1 MGYMRK
7 SIIALTPLMV
17 APLCWAQEKPNV
29 VIFLVDDMGYSDI
42 GCYGGEIMTPNLD
55 RLASTGV
62 RFTQFY
68 NTSRSCPARAS
79 LMTGLYQHQA
89 GIGQMSEDPGTF
101 KKETQR
107 DINDWGSE
115 GYQGY
120 LNRNC
125 VTIAEVLKENGYHTY
140 MAGKWH
146 LGMHGQEKWPLQRG
160 FERFYGILAGAASYL
175 RPEGGR
181 GLTLD
186 NKHLPAPEAP
196 YYTTDAFTDH
206 ALQFISEQ
214 KDDKPFF
221 LYLAFNAPHWPLQAK
236 DEDIQKFTKLYR
248 SKGWDKIRQERYNRM
263 QKMGIIDKNVG
274 FAEWENRSWNEL
286 TEKEK
291 DESAYRMAV
300 YAAQVHCVDYNVGKV
315 IDYLKKT
322 KQLDNTLIL
331 FLADNGAC
339 AEPYLELGGGKQ
351 EDINNPACNNMPS
364 YGRAWAQTSNT
375 PFRKYKC
382 RSYEGGIS
390 TPLIFS
396 WKMKLGNRHGN
407 LCTTPGYL
415 PDIMPTVLEATG
427 AVYPETYH
435 GGNKIHPL
443 VGTSLFPAIMEKVP
457 SLHEYMYWEHQGNR
471 AIRYGNWKAIR
482 DEAGT
487 AWELYDIVK
496 DRTEKH
502 NLASQHPDV
511 LKKLRE
517 EWEYWAIKHN
527 VLPKHLD
534 SPMLFADTTRTGWP
548 FSKDPHVIPFHGKY
562 LMYYS
567 VPPKGNSGWGIGIAE
582 STDLTQWKPIG
593 SLSPAADYEA
603 KGMCAPGALVRNDTI
618 HLFYQTYGNGKKDAI
633 CHAWSVDGVN
643 FTRNATN
650 PIFAPKEGEWNCG
663 RAIDAE
669 VIFTKG
675 KYFLYYAT
683 RTPDFVKQ
691 IIGVATAPAGT
702 NFNRETWT
710 EACDR
715 AILVPEWPW
724 EETCIEAP
732 SVVEMD
738 GTLYM
743 FYAGAYNNRPQQ
755 IGLATSTDG
764 IHWEKVSNKPFLTN
778 GDPGT
783 WNYCESG
790 HPHIFKDKDG
800 QTYLFYQGNEDFGR
814 TWFISRKK
822 VLWRDGKPFLK

>member
-1 MGYMRK
+1 MRK
-7 SIIALTPLMV
+7 SIIALTPLMI

-55 RLASTGV
+55 KLASTGV

-186 NKHLPAPEAP
+186 NEHLPAPEAP

-206 ALQFISEQ
+206 ALQFVGEQ

-236 DEDIQKFTKLYR
+236 EEDIQKFTKLYR

-274 FAEWENRSWNEL
+274 FAEWENRSWDEL

-396 WKMKLGNRHGN
+396 WNKKLGNRHGN

-427 AVYPETYH
+427 AAYPETYH

-443 VGTSLFPAIMEKVP
+443 VGTSLFPAITEKVP

-487 AWELYDIVK
+487 EWELYDIVK
-496 DRTEKH
+496 DRTEKN

-511 LKKLRE
+511 LKKLRN

-527 VLPKHLD
+527 VLPKHQD

-567 VPPKGNSGWGIGIAE
+567 VPPKGNSGWGIGMAE

-603 KGMCAPGALVRNDTI
+603 KGLCAPGALVRNDTI
-618 HLFYQTYGNGKKDAI
+618 HLFYQTYGNDKKDAI

-650 PIFAPKEGEWNCG
+650 PIFAPKAGDWNCG

-669 VIFTKG
+669 VIFAKG

-683 RTPDFVKQ
+683 RTPDYVKQ
-691 IIGVATAPAGT
+691 IVGVATAPAGT

-732 SVVEMD
+732 SVVEMN

-764 IHWEKVSNKPFLTN
+764 IHWRKVSNKPFLAN
-778 GDPGT
+778 GDPRA

-814 TWFISRKK
+814 TWFLSQRKII
-822 VLWRDGKPFLK
+822 WRDGFPQLK

>member
-1 MGYMRK
+1 MRK
-7 SIIALTPLMV
+7 SIIALTPLMI

-55 RLASTGV
+55 KLASTGV

-186 NKHLPAPEAP
+186 NEHLPAPESP

-206 ALQFISEQ
+206 ALQFVGEQ

-236 DEDIQKFTKLYR
+236 EEDIQKFTKLYR

-274 FAEWENRSWNEL
+274 FAEWENRSWDEL

-396 WKMKLGNRHGN
+396 WNKKLGNRHGN
-407 LCTTPGYL
+407 LCTIPGYL

-427 AVYPETYH
+427 AAYPETYH

-443 VGTSLFPAIMEKVP
+443 VGTSLFPAITEKVP

-487 AWELYDIVK
+487 EWELYDIVK
-496 DRTEKH
+496 DRTEKN

-511 LKKLRE
+511 LKKLRN
-517 EWEYWAIKHN
+517 EWEYWAIKYN
-527 VLPKHLD
+527 VLPKHQD
-534 SPMLFADTTRTGWP
+534 SPMLFADTTRTGRP

-603 KGMCAPGALVRNDTI
+603 KGLCAPGALVRNDTI
-618 HLFYQTYGNGKKDAI
+618 HLFYQTYGNDKKDAI

-650 PIFAPKEGEWNCG
+650 PIFAPKAGDWNCG

-669 VIFTKG
+669 VIFAKG

-683 RTPDFVKQ
+683 RTPDYVKQ
-691 IIGVATAPAGT
+691 IVGVATAPAGT

-715 AILVPEWPW
+715 AILVPEWP
-724 EETCIEAP
+724 
-732 SVVEMD
+732 
-738 GTLYM
+738 
-743 FYAGAYNNRPQQ
+743 
-755 IGLATSTDG
+755 
-764 IHWEKVSNKPFLTN
+764 
-778 GDPGT
+778 
-783 WNYCESG
+783 
-790 HPHIFKDKDG
+790 
-800 QTYLFYQGNEDFGR
+800 
-814 TWFISRKK
+814 KK
-822 VLWRDGKPFLK
+822 LV

>member
-1 MGYMRK
+1 MRK
-7 SIIALTPLMV
+7 SIIALTPLMI

-55 RLASTGV
+55 KLASTGV
-62 RFTQFY
+62 RFTRFY

-186 NKHLPAPEAP
+186 NEHLPAPESP

-206 ALQFISEQ
+206 ALQFVGEQ

-236 DEDIQKFTKLYR
+236 EEDIQKFTKLYR

-274 FAEWENRSWNEL
+274 FAEWENRSWDEL

-382 RSYEGGIS
+382 RSYEGG
-390 TPLIFS
+390 
-396 WKMKLGNRHGN
+396 
-407 LCTTPGYL
+407 
-415 PDIMPTVLEATG
+415 
-427 AVYPETYH
+427 
-435 GGNKIHPL
+435 
-443 VGTSLFPAIMEKVP
+443 
-457 SLHEYMYWEHQGNR
+457 
-471 AIRYGNWKAIR
+471 
-482 DEAGT
+482 
-487 AWELYDIVK
+487 
-496 DRTEKH
+496 
-502 NLASQHPDV
+502 
-511 LKKLRE
+511 
-517 EWEYWAIKHN
+517 
-527 VLPKHLD
+527 
-534 SPMLFADTTRTGWP
+534 
-548 FSKDPHVIPFHGKY
+548 
-562 LMYYS
+562 MYYS
-567 VPPKGNSGWGIGIAE
+567 VPPKGNSGWGIGMAE

-603 KGMCAPGALVRNDTI
+603 KGLCAPGALVRNDTI
-618 HLFYQTYGNGKKDAI
+618 HLFYQTYGNDKKDAI

-650 PIFAPKEGEWNCG
+650 PIFAPKAGDWNCG

-669 VIFTKG
+669 VIFAKG

-683 RTPDFVKQ
+683 RTPDYVKQ
-691 IIGVATAPAGT
+691 IVGVATAPAGT

-732 SVVEMD
+732 SVVEMN

-764 IHWEKVSNKPFLTN
+764 IHWRKVSNKPFLAN
-778 GDPGT
+778 GDPGA

-814 TWFISRKK
+814 TWFLSQRKII
-822 VLWRDGKPFLK
+822 WRDGFPQLK

>member
-1 MGYMRK
+1 MRK
-7 SIIALTPLMV
+7 SIIALTPLMI

-55 RLASTGV
+55 KLASTGV

-181 GLTLD
+181 GLMLD
-186 NKHLPAPEAP
+186 NEHLPAPESP

-206 ALQFISEQ
+206 ALQFVGEQ

-236 DEDIQKFTKLYR
+236 EEDIQKFTKLYR

-274 FAEWENRSWNEL
+274 FAEWENRSWDEL

-396 WKMKLGNRHGN
+396 WNKKLGNRHGN
-407 LCTTPGYL
+407 LCTIPGYL

-427 AVYPETYH
+427 AAYPETYH

-443 VGTSLFPAIMEKVP
+443 VGTSLFPAITEKVP

-487 AWELYDIVK
+487 EWELYDIVK
-496 DRTEKH
+496 DRTEKN

-511 LKKLRE
+511 LKKLRN
-517 EWEYWAIKHN
+517 EWEYWAIKYN
-527 VLPKHLD
+527 VLPKHQD
-534 SPMLFADTTRTGWP
+534 SPMLFADTTRTGRP

-603 KGMCAPGALVRNDTI
+603 KGLCAPGALVRNDTI
-618 HLFYQTYGNGKKDAI
+618 HLFYQTYGNDKKDAI

-650 PIFAPKEGEWNCG
+650 PIFAPKAGDWNCG

-669 VIFTKG
+669 VIFAKG

-683 RTPDFVKQ
+683 RTPDYVKQ
-691 IIGVATAPAGT
+691 IVGVATAPAGT

-732 SVVEMD
+732 SVVEMN

-764 IHWEKVSNKPFLTN
+764 IHWRKVSNKPFLAN
-778 GDPGT
+778 GDPRA

-814 TWFISRKK
+814 TWFLSQRKII
-822 VLWRDGKPFLK
+822 WRDGFPQLK

>member
-1 MGYMRK
+1 M
-7 SIIALTPLMV
+7 I

-55 RLASTGV
+55 KLASTGV

-186 NKHLPAPEAP
+186 NEHLPAPEAP

-206 ALQFISEQ
+206 ALQFVGEQ

-236 DEDIQKFTKLYR
+236 EEDIQKFTKLYR

-274 FAEWENRSWNEL
+274 FAEWENRSWDEL

-396 WKMKLGNRHGN
+396 WNKKLGNRHGN

-427 AVYPETYH
+427 AAYPETYH

-443 VGTSLFPAIMEKVP
+443 VGTSLFPAITEKVP

-487 AWELYDIVK
+487 EWELYDIVK
-496 DRTEKH
+496 DRTEKN

-511 LKKLRE
+511 LKKLRN

-527 VLPKHLD
+527 VLPKHQD

-603 KGMCAPGALVRNDTI
+603 KGLCAPGALVRNDTI
-618 HLFYQTYGNGKKDAI
+618 HLFYQTYGNDKKDAI

-650 PIFAPKEGEWNCG
+650 PIFAPKAGDWNCG

-669 VIFTKG
+669 VIFAKG

-683 RTPDFVKQ
+683 RTPDYVKQ
-691 IIGVATAPAGT
+691 IVGVATAPAGT

-732 SVVEMD
+732 SVVEMN

-764 IHWEKVSNKPFLTN
+764 IHWRKVSNKPFLAN
-778 GDPGT
+778 GDPEA

-814 TWFISRKK
+814 TWFLSQRKII
-822 VLWRDGKPFLK
+822 WRDGFPQLK

>member
-1 MGYMRK
+1 MRK
-7 SIIALTPLMV
+7 SIIALTPLMI

-55 RLASTGV
+55 KLASTGV

-186 NKHLPAPEAP
+186 NEHLPAPEAP

-206 ALQFISEQ
+206 ALQFVGEQ

-236 DEDIQKFTKLYR
+236 EEDIQKFTKLYR

-274 FAEWENRSWNEL
+274 FAEWENRSWDEL

-300 YAAQVHCVDYNVGKV
+300 YAAQIHCVDYNVGKV

-396 WKMKLGNRHGN
+396 WNKKLGNRHGN

-427 AVYPETYH
+427 AAYPETYH

-443 VGTSLFPAIMEKVP
+443 VGTSLFPAITEKVP

-487 AWELYDIVK
+487 EWELYDIVK
-496 DRTEKH
+496 DRTEKN

-511 LKKLRE
+511 LKKLRN

-527 VLPKHLD
+527 VLPKHQD

-603 KGMCAPGALVRNDTI
+603 KGLCAPGALVRNDTI
-618 HLFYQTYGNGKKDAI
+618 HLFYQTYGNDKKDAI

-650 PIFAPKEGEWNCG
+650 PIFAPKAGDWNCG

-669 VIFTKG
+669 VIFAKG

-683 RTPDFVKQ
+683 RTPDYVKQ
-691 IIGVATAPAGT
+691 IVGVATAPAGT

-732 SVVEMD
+732 SVVEMN

-764 IHWEKVSNKPFLTN
+764 IHWRKVSNKPFLAN
-778 GDPGT
+778 GDPEA

-814 TWFISRKK
+814 TWFLSQRKII
-822 VLWRDGKPFLK
+822 WRDGFPQLK

>member
-1 MGYMRK
+1 MRK

-291 DESAYRMAV
+291 DESVYRMAV

>member
-1 MGYMRK
+1 MRK
-7 SIIALTPLMV
+7 SIIALTPLMI

-55 RLASTGV
+55 KLASTGV

-89 GIGQMSEDPGTF
+89 SIGQMSEDPGTF

-186 NKHLPAPEAP
+186 NEHLPAPEAP

-206 ALQFISEQ
+206 ALQFVGEQ

-236 DEDIQKFTKLYR
+236 EEDIQKFTKLYR

-274 FAEWENRSWNEL
+274 FAEWENRSWDEL

-396 WKMKLGNRHGN
+396 WNKKLGNRHGN

-427 AVYPETYH
+427 AAYPETYH

-443 VGTSLFPAIMEKVP
+443 VGTSLFPAITEKVP

-487 AWELYDIVK
+487 EWELYDIVK
-496 DRTEKH
+496 DRTEKN

-511 LKKLRE
+511 LKKLRN

-527 VLPKHLD
+527 VLPKHQD

-603 KGMCAPGALVRNDTI
+603 KGLCAPGALVRNDTI
-618 HLFYQTYGNGKKDAI
+618 HLFYQTYGNDKKDAI

-650 PIFAPKEGEWNCG
+650 PIFAPKAGDWNCG

-669 VIFTKG
+669 VIFAKG

-683 RTPDFVKQ
+683 RTPDYVKQ
-691 IIGVATAPAGT
+691 IVGVATAPAGT

-732 SVVEMD
+732 SVVEMN

-764 IHWEKVSNKPFLTN
+764 IHWRKVSNKPFLAN
-778 GDPGT
+778 GDPRA

-814 TWFISRKK
+814 TWFLSQRKII
-822 VLWRDGKPFLK
+822 WRDGFPQLK

>member
-1 MGYMRK
+1 MRK
-7 SIIALTPLMV
+7 SIIALTPLMI

-55 RLASTGV
+55 KLASTGV

-146 LGMHGQEKWPLQRG
+146 LGMHGQKKWPLQRG

-186 NKHLPAPEAP
+186 NEHLPAPEAP

-206 ALQFISEQ
+206 ALQFVGEQ

-236 DEDIQKFTKLYR
+236 EEDIQKFTKLYR

-274 FAEWENRSWNEL
+274 FAEWENRSWDEL

-396 WKMKLGNRHGN
+396 WNKKLGNRHGN

-443 VGTSLFPAIMEKVP
+443 VGTSLFPAITEKVP

-487 AWELYDIVK
+487 EWELYDIVK
-496 DRTEKH
+496 DRTEKN

-511 LKKLRE
+511 LKKLRN

-527 VLPKHLD
+527 VLPKHQD

-603 KGMCAPGALVRNDTI
+603 KGLCAPGALVRNDTI
-618 HLFYQTYGNGKKDAI
+618 HLFYQTYGNDKKDAI

-650 PIFAPKEGEWNCG
+650 PIFAPKAGDWNCG

-669 VIFTKG
+669 VIFAKG

-683 RTPDFVKQ
+683 RTPDYVKQ
-691 IIGVATAPAGT
+691 IVGVATAPAGT

-732 SVVEMD
+732 SVVEMN

-764 IHWEKVSNKPFLTN
+764 IHWRKVSNKPFLAN
-778 GDPGT
+778 GDPGA

-814 TWFISRKK
+814 TWFLSQRKII
-822 VLWRDGKPFLK
+822 WRDGFPQLK

>member
-1 MGYMRK
+1 MRK
-7 SIIALTPLMV
+7 SIIALTPLMI

-55 RLASTGV
+55 KLASTGV

-186 NKHLPAPEAP
+186 NEHLPAPESP

-206 ALQFISEQ
+206 ALQFVGEQ

-236 DEDIQKFTKLYR
+236 EEDIQKFTKLYR

-274 FAEWENRSWNEL
+274 FAEWENRSWDEL

-396 WKMKLGNRHGN
+396 WNKKLGNRHGN
-407 LCTTPGYL
+407 LCTIPGYL

-427 AVYPETYH
+427 AAYPETYH

-443 VGTSLFPAIMEKVP
+443 VGTSLFPAITEKVP

-487 AWELYDIVK
+487 EWELYDIVK
-496 DRTEKH
+496 DRTEKN
-502 NLASQHPDV
+502 NLTSQHPDV
-511 LKKLRE
+511 LKKLRN
-517 EWEYWAIKHN
+517 EWEYWAIKYN
-527 VLPKHLD
+527 VLPKHQD
-534 SPMLFADTTRTGWP
+534 SPMLFADTTRTGRP

-603 KGMCAPGALVRNDTI
+603 KGLCAPGALVRNDTI
-618 HLFYQTYGNGKKDAI
+618 HLFYQTYGNDKKDAI

-650 PIFAPKEGEWNCG
+650 PIFAPKAGDWNCG

-669 VIFTKG
+669 VIFAKG

-683 RTPDFVKQ
+683 RTPDYVKQ
-691 IIGVATAPAGT
+691 IVGVATAPAGT

-732 SVVEMD
+732 SVVEMN

-764 IHWEKVSNKPFLTN
+764 IHWRKVSNKPFLAN
-778 GDPGT
+778 GDPGA

-814 TWFISRKK
+814 TWFLSQRKII
-822 VLWRDGKPFLK
+822 WRDGFPQLK

>member
-1 MGYMRK
+1 MRK
-7 SIIALTPLMV
+7 SIIALTPLMI

-55 RLASTGV
+55 KLASTGV

-186 NKHLPAPEAP
+186 NEHLPAPEAP

-206 ALQFISEQ
+206 ALQFVGEQ

-236 DEDIQKFTKLYR
+236 EEDIQKFTKLYR

-274 FAEWENRSWNEL
+274 FAEWENRSWDEL

-396 WKMKLGNRHGN
+396 WNKKLGNRHGN
-407 LCTTPGYL
+407 LCTIPGYL

-427 AVYPETYH
+427 AAYPETYH

-443 VGTSLFPAIMEKVP
+443 VGTSLFPAITEKVP

-487 AWELYDIVK
+487 EWELYDIVK
-496 DRTEKH
+496 DRTEKN

-511 LKKLRE
+511 LKKLRN

-527 VLPKHLD
+527 VLPKHQD

-603 KGMCAPGALVRNDTI
+603 KGLCAPGALVRNDTI
-618 HLFYQTYGNGKKDAI
+618 HLFYQTYGNDKKDAI

-650 PIFAPKEGEWNCG
+650 PIFAPKAGDWNCG

-669 VIFTKG
+669 VIFAKG

-683 RTPDFVKQ
+683 RTPDYVKQ
-691 IIGVATAPAGT
+691 IVGVATAPAGT

-732 SVVEMD
+732 SVVEMN

-764 IHWEKVSNKPFLTN
+764 IHWRKVSNKPFLAN
-778 GDPGT
+778 GDPRA

-814 TWFISRKK
+814 TWFLSQRKII
-822 VLWRDGKPFLK
+822 WRDGFPQLK

>member
-1 MGYMRK
+1 MIRFFNKCLHYIRH
-7 SIIALTPLMV
+7 ALQ
-17 APLCWAQEKPNV
+17 C
-29 VIFLVDDMGYSDI
+29 LV
-42 GCYGGEIMTPNLD
+42 
-55 RLASTGV
+55 
-62 RFTQFY
+62 TQ
-68 NTSRSCPARAS
+68 
-79 LMTGLYQHQA
+79 
-89 GIGQMSEDPGTF
+89 DPGTF

-186 NKHLPAPEAP
+186 NEHLPAPEAP

-206 ALQFISEQ
+206 ALQFVGEQ

-236 DEDIQKFTKLYR
+236 EEDIQKFTKLYR

-274 FAEWENRSWNEL
+274 FAEWENRSWDEL

-396 WKMKLGNRHGN
+396 WNKKLGNRHGN

-427 AVYPETYH
+427 AAYPETYH

-443 VGTSLFPAIMEKVP
+443 VGTSLFPAITEKVP

-487 AWELYDIVK
+487 EWELYDIVK
-496 DRTEKH
+496 DRTEKN

-511 LKKLRE
+511 LKKLRN

-527 VLPKHLD
+527 VLPKHQD

-603 KGMCAPGALVRNDTI
+603 KGLCAPGALVRNDTI
-618 HLFYQTYGNGKKDAI
+618 HLFYQTYGNDKKDAI

-650 PIFAPKEGEWNCG
+650 PIFAPKAGDWNCG

-669 VIFTKG
+669 VIFAKG

-683 RTPDFVKQ
+683 RTPDYVKQ
-691 IIGVATAPAGT
+691 IVGVATAPAGT

-732 SVVEMD
+732 SVVEMN

-764 IHWEKVSNKPFLTN
+764 IHWRKVSNKPFLAN
-778 GDPGT
+778 GDPRA

-814 TWFISRKK
+814 TWFLSQRKII
-822 VLWRDGKPFLK
+822 WRDGFPQLK

>member
-1 MGYMRK
+1 MRK
-7 SIIALTPLMV
+7 SIIALTPLMI

-55 RLASTGV
+55 KLASTGV

-186 NKHLPAPEAP
+186 NEHLPAPEAP

-206 ALQFISEQ
+206 ALQFVGEQ

-236 DEDIQKFTKLYR
+236 EEDIQKFTKLYR

-274 FAEWENRSWNEL
+274 FAEWENRSWDEL

-396 WKMKLGNRHGN
+396 WNKKLGNRHGN

-427 AVYPETYH
+427 AAYPETYH

-443 VGTSLFPAIMEKVP
+443 VGTSLFPAITEKVP

-487 AWELYDIVK
+487 EWELYDIVK
-496 DRTEKH
+496 DRTEKN

-511 LKKLRE
+511 LKKLRN

-527 VLPKHLD
+527 VLPKHQD

-603 KGMCAPGALVRNDTI
+603 KGLCAPGALVRNDTI
-618 HLFYQTYGNGKKDAI
+618 HLFYQTYGNDKKDAI

-650 PIFAPKEGEWNCG
+650 PIFAPKAGDWNCG

-669 VIFTKG
+669 VIFAKG

-683 RTPDFVKQ
+683 RTPDYVKQ
-691 IIGVATAPAGT
+691 IVGVATAPAGT

-732 SVVEMD
+732 SVVEMN

-764 IHWEKVSNKPFLTN
+764 IHWRKVSNKPFLAN
-778 GDPGT
+778 GDPRA

-814 TWFISRKK
+814 TWFLSQRKII
-822 VLWRDGKPFLK
+822 WRDGFPQLK

>member
-1 MGYMRK
+1 MRK
-7 SIIALTPLMV
+7 SIIALTPLMI

-55 RLASTGV
+55 KLASTGV

-186 NKHLPAPEAP
+186 NEHLPAPESP

-206 ALQFISEQ
+206 ALQFVGEQ

-236 DEDIQKFTKLYR
+236 EEDIQKFTKLYR

-274 FAEWENRSWNEL
+274 FAEWENRSWDEL

-396 WKMKLGNRHGN
+396 WNKKLGNRHGN
-407 LCTTPGYL
+407 LCTIPGYL

-427 AVYPETYH
+427 AAYPETYH

-443 VGTSLFPAIMEKVP
+443 VGTSLFPAITEKVP

-487 AWELYDIVK
+487 EWELYDIVK
-496 DRTEKH
+496 DRTEKN

-511 LKKLRE
+511 LKKLRN
-517 EWEYWAIKHN
+517 EWEYWAIKYN
-527 VLPKHLD
+527 VLPKHQD
-534 SPMLFADTTRTGWP
+534 SPMLFADTTRTGRP

-603 KGMCAPGALVRNDTI
+603 KGLCAPGALVRNDTI
-618 HLFYQTYGNGKKDAI
+618 HLFYQTYGNDKKDAI

-650 PIFAPKEGEWNCG
+650 PIFAPKAGDWNCG

-669 VIFTKG
+669 VIFAKG

-683 RTPDFVKQ
+683 RTPDYVKQ
-691 IIGVATAPAGT
+691 IVGVATAPAGT

-732 SVVEMD
+732 SVVEMN

-764 IHWEKVSNKPFLTN
+764 IHWE
-778 GDPGT
+778 
-783 WNYCESG
+783 ES
-790 HPHIFKDKDG
+790 F
-800 QTYLFYQGNEDFGR
+800 E
-814 TWFISRKK
+814 
-822 VLWRDGKPFLK
+822 

>member
-1 MGYMRK
+1 MRK
-7 SIIALTPLMV
+7 SIIALTPLMI

-55 RLASTGV
+55 KLASTGV

-186 NKHLPAPEAP
+186 NEHLPAPESP

-206 ALQFISEQ
+206 ALQFVGEQ

-236 DEDIQKFTKLYR
+236 EEDIQKFTKLYR

-274 FAEWENRSWNEL
+274 FAEWENRSWDEL

-300 YAAQVHCVDYNVGKV
+300 YAAQIHCVDYNVGKV

-396 WKMKLGNRHGN
+396 WNKKLGNRHGN

-427 AVYPETYH
+427 AAYPETYH

-443 VGTSLFPAIMEKVP
+443 VGTSLFPAITEKVP

-487 AWELYDIVK
+487 EWELYDIVK
-496 DRTEKH
+496 DRTEKN

-511 LKKLRE
+511 LKKLRN

-527 VLPKHLD
+527 VLPKHQD

-603 KGMCAPGALVRNDTI
+603 KGLCAPGALVRNDTI
-618 HLFYQTYGNGKKDAI
+618 HLFYQTYGNDKKDAI

-650 PIFAPKEGEWNCG
+650 PIFAPKAGDWNCG

-669 VIFTKG
+669 VIFAKG

-683 RTPDFVKQ
+683 RTPDYVKQ
-691 IIGVATAPAGT
+691 IVGVATAPAGT

-715 AILVPEWPW
+715 AILVPEWP
-724 EETCIEAP
+724 
-732 SVVEMD
+732 
-738 GTLYM
+738 
-743 FYAGAYNNRPQQ
+743 
-755 IGLATSTDG
+755 
-764 IHWEKVSNKPFLTN
+764 
-778 GDPGT
+778 
-783 WNYCESG
+783 
-790 HPHIFKDKDG
+790 
-800 QTYLFYQGNEDFGR
+800 
-814 TWFISRKK
+814 KK
-822 VLWRDGKPFLK
+822 LV

>member
-1 MGYMRK
+1 MRK
-7 SIIALTPLMV
+7 SIIALTPLMI

-55 RLASTGV
+55 KLASTGV

-186 NKHLPAPEAP
+186 NEHLPAPESP

-206 ALQFISEQ
+206 ALQFVGEQ
-214 KDDKPFF
+214 KDNKPFF

-236 DEDIQKFTKLYR
+236 EEDIQKFTKLYR

-274 FAEWENRSWNEL
+274 FAEWENRSWDEL

-396 WKMKLGNRHGN
+396 WNKKLGNRHGN

-427 AVYPETYH
+427 AAYPETYH

-443 VGTSLFPAIMEKVP
+443 VGTSLFPAITEKVP

-487 AWELYDIVK
+487 EWELYDIVK
-496 DRTEKH
+496 DRTEKN

-511 LKKLRE
+511 LKKLRN

-527 VLPKHLD
+527 VLPKHQD

-603 KGMCAPGALVRNDTI
+603 KGLCAPGALVRNDTI
-618 HLFYQTYGNGKKDAI
+618 HLFYQTYGNDKKDAI

-650 PIFAPKEGEWNCG
+650 PIFAPKAGDWNCG

-669 VIFTKG
+669 VIFAKG

-683 RTPDFVKQ
+683 RTPDYVKQ
-691 IIGVATAPAGT
+691 IVGVATAPAGT
-702 NFNRETWT
+702 NFNRETWA

-732 SVVEMD
+732 SVVEMN

-755 IGLATSTDG
+755 IGLQYR
-764 IHWEKVSNKPFLTN
+764 WYLLE
-778 GDPGT
+778 
-783 WNYCESG
+783 ES
-790 HPHIFKDKDG
+790 F
-800 QTYLFYQGNEDFGR
+800 E
-814 TWFISRKK
+814 
-822 VLWRDGKPFLK
+822 

>member
-1 MGYMRK
+1 MRK
-7 SIIALTPLMV
+7 SIIALTPLMI

-55 RLASTGV
+55 KLASTGV

-186 NKHLPAPEAP
+186 NEHLPAPESP

-206 ALQFISEQ
+206 ALQFVGEQ

-236 DEDIQKFTKLYR
+236 EEDIQKFTKLYR

-274 FAEWENRSWNEL
+274 FAEWENRSWDEL

-396 WKMKLGNRHGN
+396 WNKKLGNRHGN
-407 LCTTPGYL
+407 LCTIPGYL

-427 AVYPETYH
+427 AAYPETYH

-443 VGTSLFPAIMEKVP
+443 VGTSLFPAITEKVP

-487 AWELYDIVK
+487 EWELYDIVK
-496 DRTEKH
+496 DRTEKN

-511 LKKLRE
+511 LKKLRN
-517 EWEYWAIKHN
+517 EWEYWAIKYN
-527 VLPKHLD
+527 VLPKHQD
-534 SPMLFADTTRTGWP
+534 SPMLFADTTRTGRP

-603 KGMCAPGALVRNDTI
+603 KGLCAPGALVRNDTI
-618 HLFYQTYGNGKKDAI
+618 HLFYQTYGNDKKDAI

-650 PIFAPKEGEWNCG
+650 PIFAPKAGDWNCG

-669 VIFTKG
+669 VIFAKG

-683 RTPDFVKQ
+683 RTPDYVKQ
-691 IIGVATAPAGT
+691 IVGVATAPAGT

-732 SVVEMD
+732 SVVEMN

-764 IHWEKVSNKPFLTN
+764 IHWRKVSNKPFLAN

-814 TWFISRKK
+814 TWFLSQRKII
-822 VLWRDGKPFLK
+822 WRDGFPQLK

>member
-1 MGYMRK
+1 MRK
-7 SIIALTPLMV
+7 SIIALTPLMI

-55 RLASTGV
+55 KLASTGV

-186 NKHLPAPEAP
+186 NEHLPAPESP

-206 ALQFISEQ
+206 ALQFVGEQ

-236 DEDIQKFTKLYR
+236 EEDIQKFTKLYR

-274 FAEWENRSWNEL
+274 FAEWENRSWDEL

-396 WKMKLGNRHGN
+396 WNKKLGNRHGN
-407 LCTTPGYL
+407 LCTIPGYL

-427 AVYPETYH
+427 AAYPETYH

-443 VGTSLFPAIMEKVP
+443 VGTSLFPAITEKVP

-487 AWELYDIVK
+487 EWELYDIVK
-496 DRTEKH
+496 DRTEKN

-511 LKKLRE
+511 LKKLRN
-517 EWEYWAIKHN
+517 EWEYWAIKYN
-527 VLPKHLD
+527 VLPKHQD
-534 SPMLFADTTRTGWP
+534 SPMLFADTTRTGRP

-603 KGMCAPGALVRNDTI
+603 KGLCAPGALVRNDTI
-618 HLFYQTYGNGKKDAI
+618 HLFYQTYGNDKKDAI

-650 PIFAPKEGEWNCG
+650 PIFAPKAGDWNCG

-669 VIFTKG
+669 VIFAKG

-683 RTPDFVKQ
+683 RTPDYVKQ
-691 IIGVATAPAGT
+691 IVGVATAPAGT

-732 SVVEMD
+732 SVVEMN

-743 FYAGAYNNRPQQ
+743 FYAGAYNC
-755 IGLATSTDG
+755 LLYTSP
-764 IHWEKVSNKPFLTN
+764 SP
-778 GDPGT
+778 
-783 WNYCESG
+783 
-790 HPHIFKDKDG
+790 
-800 QTYLFYQGNEDFGR
+800 
-814 TWFISRKK
+814 
-822 VLWRDGKPFLK
+822 RD

>member
-1 MGYMRK
+1 MRK
-7 SIIALTPLMV
+7 SIIALTPLMI

-55 RLASTGV
+55 KLASTGV

-186 NKHLPAPEAP
+186 NEHLPAPESP

-206 ALQFISEQ
+206 ALQFVGEQ

-236 DEDIQKFTKLYR
+236 EEDIQKFTKLYR

-274 FAEWENRSWNEL
+274 FAEWENRSWDEL

-396 WKMKLGNRHGN
+396 WNKKLGNRHGN
-407 LCTTPGYL
+407 LCTIPGYL

-427 AVYPETYH
+427 AAYPETYH

-443 VGTSLFPAIMEKVP
+443 VGTSLFPAITEKVP

-487 AWELYDIVK
+487 EWELYDIVK
-496 DRTEKH
+496 DRTEKN

-511 LKKLRE
+511 LKKLRN
-517 EWEYWAIKHN
+517 EWEYWAIKYN
-527 VLPKHLD
+527 VLPKHQD
-534 SPMLFADTTRTGWP
+534 SPMLFADTTRTGRP

-603 KGMCAPGALVRNDTI
+603 KGLCAPGALVRNDTI
-618 HLFYQTYGNGKKDAI
+618 HLFYQTYGNDKKDAI

-650 PIFAPKEGEWNCG
+650 PIFAPKAGDWNCG

-669 VIFTKG
+669 VIFAKG

-683 RTPDFVKQ
+683 RTPDYVKQ
-691 IIGVATAPAGT
+691 IVGVATAPAGT

-732 SVVEMD
+732 SVVEMN

-764 IHWEKVSNKPFLTN
+764 IHWRKVSNKPFLAN
-778 GDPGT
+778 GDPRA

-814 TWFISRKK
+814 TWFLSQRKII
-822 VLWRDGKPFLK
+822 WRDGFPQLK

>member
-1 MGYMRK
+1 MRK

-29 VIFLVDDMGYSDI
+29 IIFLVDDMGYSDI

-443 VGTSLFPAIMEKVP
+443 VGTSLFPAIMDKVP

-482 DEAGT
+482 DEVGT

>member
-1 MGYMRK
+1 MRK
-7 SIIALTPLMV
+7 SIIALTPLMIP
-17 APLCWAQEKPNV
+17 PLCWAQEKPNV

-55 RLASTGV
+55 KLASTGV

-186 NKHLPAPEAP
+186 NEHLPAPESP

-206 ALQFISEQ
+206 ALQFVGEQ

-236 DEDIQKFTKLYR
+236 EEDIQKFTKLYR

-274 FAEWENRSWNEL
+274 FAEWENRSWDEL

-396 WKMKLGNRHGN
+396 WNKKLGNRHGN
-407 LCTTPGYL
+407 LCTIPGYL

-427 AVYPETYH
+427 AAYPETYH

-443 VGTSLFPAIMEKVP
+443 VGTSLFPAITEKVP

-487 AWELYDIVK
+487 EWELYDIVK
-496 DRTEKH
+496 DRTEKN

-511 LKKLRE
+511 LKKLRN
-517 EWEYWAIKHN
+517 EWEYWAIKYN
-527 VLPKHLD
+527 VLPKHQD
-534 SPMLFADTTRTGWP
+534 SPMLFADTTRTGRP

-603 KGMCAPGALVRNDTI
+603 KGLCAPGALVRNDTI
-618 HLFYQTYGNGKKDAI
+618 HLFYQTYGNDKKDAI

-650 PIFAPKEGEWNCG
+650 PIFAPKAGDWNCG

-669 VIFTKG
+669 VIFAKG

-683 RTPDFVKQ
+683 RTPDYVKQ
-691 IIGVATAPAGT
+691 IVGVATAPAGT
-702 NFNRETWT
+702 NFNRET
-710 EACDR
+710 
-715 AILVPEWPW
+715 
-724 EETCIEAP
+724 
-732 SVVEMD
+732 
-738 GTLYM
+738 
-743 FYAGAYNNRPQQ
+743 
-755 IGLATSTDG
+755 
-764 IHWEKVSNKPFLTN
+764 
-778 GDPGT
+778 
-783 WNYCESG
+783 
-790 HPHIFKDKDG
+790 
-800 QTYLFYQGNEDFGR
+800 
-814 TWFISRKK
+814 
-822 VLWRDGKPFLK
+822 

>member
-1 MGYMRK
+1 MRK
-7 SIIALTPLMV
+7 NIIALTPLMI

-55 RLASTGV
+55 KLASTGV

-186 NKHLPAPEAP
+186 NEHLPAPEAP

-206 ALQFISEQ
+206 ALQFVGEQ

-236 DEDIQKFTKLYR
+236 EEDIQKFTKLYR

-274 FAEWENRSWNEL
+274 FAEWENRSWDEL

-396 WKMKLGNRHGN
+396 WNKKLGNRHGN

-427 AVYPETYH
+427 AAYPETYH

-443 VGTSLFPAIMEKVP
+443 VGTSLFPAITEKVP

-487 AWELYDIVK
+487 EWELYDIVK

-511 LKKLRE
+511 LKKLRN

-527 VLPKHLD
+527 VLPKHQD

-603 KGMCAPGALVRNDTI
+603 KGLCAPGALVRNDTI
-618 HLFYQTYGNGKKDAI
+618 HLFYQTYGNDKKDAI

-650 PIFAPKEGEWNCG
+650 PIFAPKAGDWNCG

-669 VIFTKG
+669 VIFAKG

-683 RTPDFVKQ
+683 RTPDYVKQ
-691 IIGVATAPAGT
+691 IVGVATAPAVRISIGKHGRRPVT
-702 NFNRETWT
+702 
-710 EACDR
+710 
-715 AILVPEWPW
+715 VP
-724 EETCIEAP
+724 
-732 SVVEMD
+732 
-738 GTLYM
+738 
-743 FYAGAYNNRPQQ
+743 F
-755 IGLATSTDG
+755 
-764 IHWEKVSNKPFLTN
+764 
-778 GDPGT
+778 
-783 WNYCESG
+783 
-790 HPHIFKDKDG
+790 
-800 QTYLFYQGNEDFGR
+800 
-814 TWFISRKK
+814 
-822 VLWRDGKPFLK
+822 